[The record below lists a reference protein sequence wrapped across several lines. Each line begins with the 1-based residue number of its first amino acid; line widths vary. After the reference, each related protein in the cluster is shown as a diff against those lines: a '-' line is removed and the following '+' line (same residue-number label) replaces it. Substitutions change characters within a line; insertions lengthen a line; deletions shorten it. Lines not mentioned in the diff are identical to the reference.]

1 VNAGTAENN
10 FRQTSN
16 YSRYVNQAFDALL
29 DRYLVTINVQE
40 RTRLLAQIVQHQTE
54 QVTVMGL
61 FYNTEPHAVSSRL
74 KNVTSKTTPDAS
86 HVWNVHQWV
95 LTD

>member
-1 VNAGTAENN
+1 L
-10 FRQTSN
+10 TSN
-16 YSRYVNQAFDALL
+16 YSRYANPAFDALI
-29 DRYLVTINVQE
+29 DRYLVTISVQE
-40 RTRLLAQIVQHQTE
+40 RTNLLGQIVQHQSE

-61 FYNTEPHAVSSRL
+61 FYNTEPHAVSGRL

-95 LTD
+95 LTN